1 MSINKKERI
10 KMEEDKKLYKE
21 YLNGNKEALNKLI
34 YKYKNNLIYFITRY
48 VKNIEVAEDIFQD
61 IVLYFLEHK
70 EKYNSKYSFKT
81 YLYIIAKSRA
91 LNYINKNNTKTS
103 IDEYQNELVEEELI
117 ENVIFSKERQEK
129 IRNVINKMKKDY
141 QLVIYL
147 TKIEGLSYKETAKI
161 MDKSEKQ
168 IKTLA
173 FNAKNKLRNLLIKE
187 KVIEVKNNKIIKLII
202 WILLVTLITSSVV
215 YAGYKVYKIYQA
227 TITPTYTRKI
237 RRNKYK

>member
-1 MSINKKERI
+1 
-10 KMEEDKKLYKE
+10 MEEDKKLYKE

-91 LNYINKNNTKTS
+91 LNYINKNNTKIS

-117 ENVIFSKERQEK
+117 ENVIF
-129 IRNVINKMKKDY
+129 
-141 QLVIYL
+141 
-147 TKIEGLSYKETAKI
+147 
-161 MDKSEKQ
+161 
-168 IKTLA
+168 
-173 FNAKNKLRNLLIKE
+173 
-187 KVIEVKNNKIIKLII
+187 
-202 WILLVTLITSSVV
+202 
-215 YAGYKVYKIYQA
+215 
-227 TITPTYTRKI
+227 
-237 RRNKYK
+237 